1 MAETTETKYEYN
13 GVETDYLPSGL
24 EDDILLQLQN
34 EDLNVPT
41 SDKPVKYLYSKQAPM
56 YEEGV
61 GNVPAKFKFILS
73 DIYDL
78 NVSSL
83 NPLPIQG
90 QINASLTSGSA
101 SIFSTYPPEC
111 SPCTNL
117 FYTYG
122 DWRPVGGS
130 GSTGTGP
137 MFTGTCTYMEEY
149 SLDWQSVPD
158 YISSLPDDIPDSFS
172 ESRAVDVQ
180 DYYVRKTESKMRE
193 VTGSGS
199 CVCCCC
205 TCSKVLPSGM
215 GDSPTTDADCS
226 SAYGS
231 GWIATSTTFSAGALC
246 SGSLTWA
253 QDFTCYGCIYQ

>member
-1 MAETTETKYEYN
+1 MAETIETKYEFN

-24 EDDILLQLQN
+24 EDDILLQLKA
-34 EDLNVPT
+34 EDLYVP
-41 SDKPVKYLYSKQAPM
+41 PPYRPIKYRYSNQSQIQ
-56 YEEGV
+56 
-61 GNVPAKFKFILS
+61 FKFILS

-83 NPLPIQG
+83 NPVPIQG

-101 SIFSTYPPEC
+101 SIFFTNPPEC
-111 SPCTNL
+111 SPCANL

-130 GSTGTGP
+130 ESTGAGP
-137 MFTGTCTYMEEY
+137 MFIGTCTYMEEY
-149 SLDWQSVPD
+149 SLDWLSIPD
-158 YISSLPDDIPDSFS
+158 HVYSLPDDIYPIFS
-172 ESRAVDVQ
+172 ESRTVDVE
-180 DYYVRKTESKMRE
+180 DYYVRKTESKTRE
-193 VTGSGS
+193 VTGSGN

-205 TCSKVLPSGM
+205 ACSKVLPSGM

-231 GWIATSTTFSAGALC
+231 GWIATSTAFSAGALC

-253 QDFTCYGCIYQ
+253 QDSTCYGCIYQ